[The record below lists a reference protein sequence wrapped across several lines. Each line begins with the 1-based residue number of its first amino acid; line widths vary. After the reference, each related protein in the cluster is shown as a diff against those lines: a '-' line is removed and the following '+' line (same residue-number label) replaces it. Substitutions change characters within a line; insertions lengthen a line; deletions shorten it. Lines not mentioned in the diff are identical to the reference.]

1 MPIKEA
7 IIINNLSVPR
17 IKFNQSRIISL
28 SSVKKKKVVTYLII
42 TKNFLKLL
50 EFKDQGR
57 NSASTGNLTQTNNS
71 GTSIGAAHKK

>member
-28 SSVKKKKVVTYLII
+28 SSVKKKSSNLFNYYQ
-42 TKNFLKLL
+42 
-50 EFKDQGR
+50 EFFKTVRIQGL
-57 NSASTGNLTQTNNS
+57 GEKF
-71 GTSIGAAHKK
+71 SIDWQSNID